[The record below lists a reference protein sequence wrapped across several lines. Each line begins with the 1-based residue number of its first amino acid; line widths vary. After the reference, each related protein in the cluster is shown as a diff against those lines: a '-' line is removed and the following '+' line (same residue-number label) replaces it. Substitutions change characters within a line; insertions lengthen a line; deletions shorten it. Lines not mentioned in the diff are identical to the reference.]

1 MSSAL
6 IDLTLADLASSL
18 PGAADILARYN
29 LDFSCN
35 GHRRLGDAAT
45 LCGLDAAL
53 IAAQIEQAG
62 ARPAREPAWRYQA
75 PEELVERILGHLHTR
90 HLYLLPQLI
99 DQACRIEHLYADWP
113 ECPHGLALQLWNL
126 QQDLQQHLL
135 QEKQLLPLLLSEN
148 PAPVPIAAMRI
159 EHQAY
164 AFALQGLTRLSNDF
178 KTPSRACNTW
188 IALYLGLWELRR
200 DLMQHM
206 HLENN
211 LLFATAPG
219 VDLGQNTQNPTG
231 QDYPQPLGSDL

>member
-18 PGAADILARYN
+18 QGAADILARYN

-35 GHRRLGDAAT
+35 GHRRLGDEAR
-45 LCGLDAAL
+45 LRGLDGAF
-53 IAAQIEQAG
+53 IAAQIEQAS
-62 ARPAREPAWRYQA
+62 ARPASEPAWRYQA
-75 PEELVERILGHLHTR
+75 PGELIERILGHLHRR
-90 HLYLLPQLI
+90 HLQLLPQLI
-99 DQACRIEHLYADWP
+99 DQACRIEHSYADWP

-135 QEKQLLPLLLSEN
+135 QEKQLLPLLLSEK
-148 PAPVPIAAMRI
+148 PGSVPITAMRI
-159 EHQAY
+159 EHQEY
-164 AFALQGLTRLSNDF
+164 ATALQGLARLSNDF
-178 KTPSRACNTW
+178 NAPARACNTW

-211 LLFATAPG
+211 LLFAPRSNHSAPNP
-219 VDLGQNTQNPTG
+219 VDFNSGS
-231 QDYPQPLGSDL
+231 QP